1 MRPREPW
8 GDEAGVLK
16 RTLIGAAILGTL
28 LGAWSWDR
36 GRGLGPAWATAA
48 LGSLVL
54 LGALDELLGMA
65 GARGGRR
72 LVGRLMGLA
81 WLLILGLS
89 ALVPNS
95 LTTLLGDLLAAAS
108 LAAGAML
115 AWQLRRGPGPAVARL
130 GRSLWFAV
138 PWVGGL
144 ACLVALLLGGGLQYA
159 VAMTLVAKGSDI
171 GGYFAGKLL
180 GRRKLAPAVSPNK
193 TWEGAFGGLLLSAGL
208 ALLLLGGVEAR
219 PSVLRPDRS
228 LSDPVLLPDDPALV
242 ALLGL
247 LMGVL
252 GIVSDLSE
260 SLVKRSLGAKDSG
273 RLLGPA
279 GGCLDLV
286 DSLLLVG
293 PFALAYT
300 AILA

>member
-1 MRPREPW
+1 MRPKGPW
-8 GDEAGVLK
+8 SVEARVLK

-28 LGAWSWDR
+28 LAAWYWDR

-48 LGSLVL
+48 LGSLVG

-81 WLLILGLS
+81 WLLIL
-89 ALVPNS
+89 ALAMLAPNS

-115 AWQLRRGPGPAVARL
+115 AWQLRRGPGAAAAQL

-144 ACLVALLLGGGLQYA
+144 ACLVALLFGGGLQYA
-159 VAMTLVAKGSDI
+159 VGMTLVAKGSDI
-171 GGYFAGKLL
+171 GGYFVGRLL
-180 GRRKLAPAVSPNK
+180 GRRKLAPSISPNK
-193 TWEGAFGGLLLSAGL
+193 TWEGAFGGLALSAGL
-208 ALLLLGGVEAR
+208 ALLLLSGVEAK
-219 PSVLRPDRS
+219 PALLRPDQT
-228 LSDPVLLPDDPALV
+228 LSDPVRLPDDPALV

-247 LMGVL
+247 LVGAL

-260 SLVKRSLGAKDSG
+260 SLVKRSFGSKDSG